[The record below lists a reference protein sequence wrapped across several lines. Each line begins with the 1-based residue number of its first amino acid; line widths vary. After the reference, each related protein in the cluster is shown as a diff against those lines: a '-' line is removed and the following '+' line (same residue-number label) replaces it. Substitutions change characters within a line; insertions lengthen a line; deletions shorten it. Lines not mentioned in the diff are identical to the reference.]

1 MTLSTCPS
9 PKRADL
15 IAARPLCHGALRVQ
29 NCWHA
34 GQSVSYCPQVCRD
47 AGCCGRGK
55 DRVSYL
61 NQRSKTTVVPFMVQ
75 FQQTTNEITCKR
87 LTQ

>member
-1 MTLSTCPS
+1 MPPTCPS

-15 IAARPLCHGALRVQ
+15 IAARPLCHGSLGVQ

-34 GQSVSYCPQVCRD
+34 CQSVSYCLQVCRD

-61 NQRSKTTVVPFMVQ
+61 NQRSKRPWFLLWCS
-75 FQQTTNEITCKR
+75 FNKR
-87 LTQ
+87 PTK